1 MVNKD
6 QRTDDVIVIGAGI
19 SGLAV
24 AYELWQ
30 RGVSVRIIDIAK
42 RPGDAWRHRHPQLQ
56 LKTHRLLSRLP
67 GMRIPRAAGA
77 FPSRDSIIS

>member
-30 RGVSVRIIDIAK
+30 RGVSVRIIDKAK
-42 RPGDAWRHRHPQLQ
+42 RPGDAWRHRH
-56 LKTHRLLSRLP
+56 LSRVLLY
-67 GMRIPRAAGA
+67 
-77 FPSRDSIIS
+77 